1 VNNLLD
7 RFPPHLQFTTEEETR
22 GEAGLKAI
30 GIPIGAPFVSL
41 IVRDSAYLAE
51 HIGHGNYD
59 LFNYHNYR
67 DCDVQNYVLAAET
80 LAERGYF
87 VIRMG
92 AKVHMAMNST
102 HPKVIDYASNGMRSD
117 FMDIYLCAKCAFN
130 ISTGTGLD
138 AVANIFRRP
147 IAFVNLVPA
156 STLQTF
162 RDQYLGIFRWHID
175 ADSQRK
181 LSLSELFKNG
191 VGLLFHSSEYKSN
204 GIDLIE
210 NTPEEIRDVAVE
222 MAERLNGTW
231 QAHPKDDAMQQRFW
245 EIFPTDAVG
254 RGGPL
259 HGEIRCR
266 FGASFLRN
274 NQGWLK

>member
-1 VNNLLD
+1 M
-7 RFPPHLQFTTEEETR
+7 
-22 GEAGLKAI
+22 LK
-30 GIPIGAPFVSL
+30 
-41 IVRDSAYLAE
+41 
-51 HIGHGNYD
+51 
-59 LFNYHNYR
+59 
-67 DCDVQNYVLAAET
+67 VLAA
-80 LAERGYF
+80 
-87 VIRMG
+87 
-92 AKVHMAMNST
+92 MNSA
-102 HPKVIDYASNGMRSD
+102 HPKVIDYATNGMRSD
-117 FMDIYLCAKCAFN
+117 FMDIYLCAKCAFI

-147 IAFVNLVPA
+147 IAFLNLVPA
-156 STLQTF
+156 GCLHTSREQS
-162 RDQYLGIFRWHID
+162 LGIFKRYID
-175 ADSQRK
+175 ADSKRE

-245 EIFPTDAVG
+245 EIFPTDAVSEG
-254 RGGPL
+254 KPL